1 MNRSHVVLKTVV
13 EPGKMATIEI
23 SEQLRLTNI
32 PGVSIENKTIH
43 VQSNDEIS
51 LYGVN
56 RAYLR

>member
-1 MNRSHVVLKTVV
+1 
-13 EPGKMATIEI
+13 MATIEI

-32 PGVSIENKTIH
+32 PGISIENKTIH